1 MRFYAISTKSW
12 YDPRMNERTSDAF
25 DALLVLSFG
34 GPEGHEEVRP
44 FLENVTHGRG
54 IPPERLDDVAVHYH
68 HFGGISPINALNRE
82 IIANVEKELASRD
95 RKLPVYFGNR
105 NWKPFDN
112 EAAEQ
117 MADDG
122 VKNALVLATSAWGGY
137 SGCQQYQEDI
147 QGMIKHLE
155 SQGQSITFTKLRQ
168 FYDHPRFV
176 STMAQL
182 VQDSYAK
189 LPDELRDEA
198 RLVFTAHSIPLT
210 ADNAAGTPEDGSLY
224 SAQVKEASALIAEAV
239 GVSDFDVVWQSRSGS
254 PHTPWLEPDIVDH
267 AVELNEKGQKALVVC
282 PVGFISDHMEVIWD
296 LDSEL
301 MEEVEKRNMVVERVA
316 TVGPTDEFA
325 ALVVDLI
332 EEAELKRVIERLG
345 KLPARGSS
353 INGAPCSEGCCG
365 TAKHQT
371 ARVNP
376 NARPAAPAAN

>member
-1 MRFYAISTKSW
+1 
-12 YDPRMNERTSDAF
+12 MNERTSDDF

-44 FLENVTHGRG
+44 FLENVTRGRG

-68 HFGGISPINALNRE
+68 HFGGISPINALNKE
-82 IIANVEKELASRD
+82 IIANVEKELAQRGMD
-95 RKLPVYFGNR
+95 LPVYFGNR

-112 EAAEQ
+112 EAAEL
-117 MADDG
+117 MARDSI
-122 VKNALVLATSAWGGY
+122 KHPLVFVTSAWGGY

-147 QGMIKHLE
+147 QGMISHLE
-155 SQGQSITFTKLRQ
+155 SIGESLTFTKLRQ

-176 STMAQL
+176 NTMARL
-182 VQDSYAK
+182 VQESFAK
-189 LPDELRDEA
+189 LPEEKRETA

-210 ADNAAGTPEDGSLY
+210 ADDASGLPTDGSLY
-224 SAQVKEASALIAEAV
+224 SAQVKESSALIAAAA
-239 GVSDFDVVWQSRSGS
+239 GISDFDVVWQSRSGS

-267 AVELNEKGQKALVVC
+267 AVELNEQGQEALVVC

-301 MEEVEKRNMVVERVA
+301 MEEAEKRNMLVERVA
-316 TVGPTDEFA
+316 TVGPTDDFA

-332 EEAELKRVIERLG
+332 EEAELKRSIERLG

-353 INGAPCSEGCCG
+353 VNGAPCGEGCCG
-365 TAKHQT
+365 SSKPAK
-371 ARVNP
+371 
-376 NARPAAPAAN
+376 RPAQALN

>member
-1 MRFYAISTKSW
+1 
-12 YDPRMNERTSDAF
+12 MNERSSDAF

-44 FLENVTHGRG
+44 FLENVTRGRG

-68 HFGGISPINALNRE
+68 HFGGVSPINGLNRE

-95 RKLPVYFGNR
+95 LKLPVYFGNR

-112 EAAEQ
+112 EAAEL

-155 SQGQSITFTKLRQ
+155 AQGQSITFTKLRQ

-176 STMAQL
+176 STMARL
-182 VQDSYAK
+182 VQESYAK
-189 LPDELRDEA
+189 LPDDLRDEA
-198 RLVFTAHSIPLT
+198 RLVFTAHSIPLS
-210 ADNAAGTPEDGSLY
+210 ADNAAGTPEDGALY
-224 SAQVKEASALIAEAV
+224 SKQVKEASALIAEAA
-239 GVSDFDVVWQSRSGS
+239 GVKDFDVVWQSRSGS
-254 PHTPWLEPDIVDH
+254 PHVPWLEPDIVDH
-267 AVELNEKGQKALVVC
+267 AVELHEEGQKALVVC

-301 MEEVEKRNMVVERVA
+301 MEEADKRGMVVERVA

-325 ALVVDLI
+325 ALVVDLV
-332 EEAELKRVIERLG
+332 EEAELKRTIERLG

-353 INGAPCSEGCCG
+353 VNGAPCGEGCCG
-365 TAKHQT
+365 TAKHT
-371 ARVNP
+371 TTRVNP
-376 NARPAAPAAN
+376 NARSATPATS